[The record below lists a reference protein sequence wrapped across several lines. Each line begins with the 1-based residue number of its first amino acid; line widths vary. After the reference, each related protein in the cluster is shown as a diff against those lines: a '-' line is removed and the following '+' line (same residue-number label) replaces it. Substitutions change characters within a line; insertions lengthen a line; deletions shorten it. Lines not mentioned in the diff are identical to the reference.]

1 MSTATLNSALYRN
14 VKTHT
19 KYDRY
24 FTKTP
29 CKATFLGSYTTT
41 GGMEQMVEWAFK
53 YKDFTKEI
61 SKNLKRR
68 NLKETVAKIYQFTYD
83 HIQYQAD
90 GYDQQL
96 RSPSCTWNVRLQG
109 VDCKSYSLFV
119 STILTNLNIPHSF
132 RKVKQPSSPSR
143 WSHVYVQI
151 PSGNETL
158 IIDPT
163 LRVNTEVK
171 YTQKEDM
178 EVKLDY
184 YGLHGAAEG
193 AEKPEEHINDKD
205 RLVGFSKVLQLFK
218 KKGVAES
225 TLTLINEKVKQA
237 YSVNNSFDFD
247 FRLTRKGLIIQGELI
262 QLESSGLN
270 SPISA
275 VEGLF
280 ESIVGDIE
288 FTKEIGNVLTYGLNS
303 WGASQTPAS
312 YPGSAGFKA
321 YLAEIQRL
329 QGGISAS
336 NIGQKLTRLDQ
347 YFNFL
352 IYQHF
357 YWMNNIGRA
366 YSSRLAMNNA
376 IVTLRKMRGEIV
388 DKTYNLFKNR
398 GVNFIVK
405 TTSTNEMMLWK
416 ASLTKFGRGNY
427 EHRQFKATNLSPT
440 AIDLTPKD
448 VHTVGTVNNTT
459 PNIPV
464 ITNTTTSIDSS
475 HDTVNNTTPTIP
487 IITTIGTTSIDS
499 TQSGSSGT
507 VSPPKKPKNK
517 AGIGGGT
524 LAVLALALGGGFLL
538 MNNNN
543 EESNTNK

>member
-1 MSTATLNSALYRN
+1 MSIATLNSALYRN

-41 GGMEQMVEWAFK
+41 GGMQQMVEWAFK
-53 YKDFTKEI
+53 YKNFTKEI
-61 SKNLKRR
+61 SKKLKGR
-68 NLKETVAKIYQFTYD
+68 NLKETVANIYQFTYD

-96 RSPSCTWNVRLQG
+96 RSPSCTWNVRLEG

-171 YTQKEDM
+171 YIQKEDM

-184 YGLHGAAEG
+184 YGLHGAEG
-193 AEKPEEHINDKD
+193 TEKSEEFINDKD
-205 RLVGFSKVLQLFK
+205 RLGGFSKVLQLFK
-218 KKGVAES
+218 KKGISES

-247 FRLTRKGLIIQGELI
+247 FKLTRKGLIIHRELI

-270 SPISA
+270 SPIGG
-275 VEGLF
+275 GLF

-312 YPGSAGFKA
+312 YPGSDGFKA
-321 YLAEIQRL
+321 YLAEIQKL

-352 IYQHF
+352 IYQHY

-448 VHTVGTVNNTT
+448 VHTV
-459 PNIPV
+459 
-464 ITNTTTSIDSS
+464 
-475 HDTVNNTTPTIP
+475 DTVNDTTPTIP
-487 IITTIGTTSIDS
+487 TTTTTTTSLDN
-499 TQSGSSGT
+499 TQSGSNTTTGT
-507 VSPPKKPKNK
+507 PKKNVNQ

-538 MNNNN
+538 MNNNK
-543 EESNTNK
+543 ESNTNK